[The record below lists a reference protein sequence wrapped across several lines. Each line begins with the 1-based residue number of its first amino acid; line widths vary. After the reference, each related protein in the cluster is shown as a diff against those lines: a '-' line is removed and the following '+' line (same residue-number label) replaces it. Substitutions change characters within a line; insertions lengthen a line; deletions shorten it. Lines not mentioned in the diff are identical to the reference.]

1 MKNKLFFLVFFL
13 SSLFLT
19 SQNLIAYYP
28 FNGNANDESGNNH
41 NGTVYG
47 ATLTSDKNGNS
58 NSAYY
63 FDGIDNYID
72 VGNWENGGPMTIT
85 FWARWDTANHNSR
98 IIDFGNGEANDNIT
112 IGNNQSTGK
121 VLFQI
126 YNGATNKFLSTYYVE
141 IDFGV
146 WNSYVGRIDQNG
158 IMNIFK
164 NGTRITER
172 QQANIPNI
180 ITRTKQYIGKSNTSY
195 DQFFKG
201 AIDEIRIYNVALTD
215 AQISTLYTN
224 ETLAVKSEK
233 IAPNLKFYVN
243 NNTLNFKNTQN
254 LSDIK
259 NIAVFNMLGQKV
271 YQTDIIT
278 NKILFNSLKTG
289 VYILK
294 IENKNSKDNTLK
306 FIIY

>member
-85 FWARWDTANHNSR
+85 FWARWDAANHNSR

-126 YNGATNKFLSTYYVE
+126 YNGAINKYLSTYYVE
-141 IDFGV
+141 IDFTN

-164 NGTRITER
+164 NGIKITER

-180 ITRTKQYIGKSNTSY
+180 IIRTKQYIGKSNTSS

-201 AIDEIRIYNVALTD
+201 AIDEIRVYNVALTD
-215 AQISTLYTN
+215 DQISTLYTN

-233 IAPNLKFYVN
+233 LVANLNFYVKN
-243 NNTLNFKNTQN
+243 NSLIFKNTQN
-254 LSDIK
+254 LNEIK
-259 NIAVFNMLGQKV
+259 KVAVFNMLGQRV
-271 YQTDIIT
+271 YQTNIIT
-278 NKILFNSLKTG
+278 DKISFNTLKTS
-289 VYILK
+289 VYILRV
-294 IENKNSKDNTLK
+294 ENKNGNYNALK